1 MKGLRQ
7 RSAGWHRSG
16 QTHIVRVL
24 GEPGLFWL
32 GLSRT
37 AQPAILHLIRRGAQ
51 MSGLSFL
58 IFKIVLKSAYQWVV
72 VLGFFL
78 AGGVPRCCV
87 SIPGN
92 NTVGKVRGMG
102 KKKKVK
108 IGTKS

>member
-72 VLGFFL
+72 VLGFFFWQE
-78 AGGVPRCCV
+78 AF
-87 SIPGN
+87 PGAVFPSQG
-92 NTVGKVRGMG
+92 TTQLEKSEEWG
-102 KKKKVK
+102 KKKK
-108 IGTKS
+108 